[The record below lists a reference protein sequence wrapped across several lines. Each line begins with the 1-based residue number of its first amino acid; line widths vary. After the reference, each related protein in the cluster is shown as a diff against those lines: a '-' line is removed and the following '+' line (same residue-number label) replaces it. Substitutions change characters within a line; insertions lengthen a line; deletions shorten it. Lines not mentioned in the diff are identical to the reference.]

1 MAQPLGIAETWAY
14 RQFILGSVLQEFR
27 ARYVGS
33 LLGGLWAL
41 LQPLTLIVIYS
52 VVFSTIMAPRLP
64 GYDQPFAY
72 TIFLCSGLLLW
83 QFFAELLDRTV
94 GIFVQNGSLL
104 KKVYFPRLTLPFIS
118 LFTSLLNYF
127 LIMLWF
133 LLLLIVVDSPPGT
146 AVVAVLPVIV
156 IASGFAVGLGLFGAT
171 VNVYYRD
178 AGQFTGVAIQ
188 FWFWLTPII
197 YPADILPE
205 LFRSYLEWNPI
216 YPLVVAM
223 QQVFLSNTMPAW
235 HTLLYPALAACLLLI
250 LGAVTYFRLGKDMT
264 DEL

>member
-1 MAQPLGIAETWAY
+1 MMLPLGMAETWAY
-14 RQFILGSVLQEFR
+14 RRFIVGSVAQELR
-27 ARYVGS
+27 ARYAGS
-33 LLGGLWAL
+33 LLGGVWAL
-41 LQPLTLIVIYS
+41 VQPLTLIIIYS

-83 QFFAELLDRTV
+83 QFFAELLTRTV

-104 KKVYFPRLTLPFIS
+104 KKVYFPRLTLPFIA
-118 LFTSLLNYF
+118 LFASLLNYVV
-127 LIMLWF
+127 IMLWF
-133 LLLLIVVDSPPGT
+133 LLLLIGIDYLPGS
-146 AVVAVLPVIV
+146 AALAVLPIVV
-156 IASGFAVGLGLFGAT
+156 IASGFAVGLGLCGAT
-171 VNVYYRD
+171 INVYYRD
-178 AGQFTGVAIQ
+178 VEQFTGVAIQ

-205 LFRSYLEWNPI
+205 PFRSYLEWNPI

-223 QQVFLSNTMPAW
+223 QQIFLGDTMPALQ
-235 HTLLYPALAACLLLI
+235 TLVYPAATALI
-250 LGAVTYFRLGKDMT
+250 LLALGAATYFRLGKDMT